1 MITQDKPTM
10 HYVKH
15 ILFTIALSGCL
26 SAQGND
32 KASDSQQLQALLQ
45 PISSLSAQFEQQVI
59 DANGLETQRAAGLL
73 YLAQPNKLRWVVS
86 EPMPQ
91 QLISDGQTLWLYD
104 EDLEQV
110 VVQPVDSN
118 IDSTPIMLFSGDLQR
133 LNHTYSVLQTSKGVF
148 ELTPKKNDSLIASIR
163 LDFNDKI
170 PTSLAMT
177 DNLDQITRINLTNL
191 SVNREIPADLFTFKI
206 PDDTDV
212 IRND

>member
-1 MITQDKPTM
+1 M

-32 KASDSQQLQALLQ
+32 TASASQQLQQLLQ
-45 PISSLSAQFEQQVI
+45 PISSLSAQFEQQTI
-59 DANGLETQRAAGLL
+59 DANGIEIQRATGQLQ
-73 YLAQPNKLRWVVS
+73 LAQPYKLHWVVS

-110 VVQPVDSN
+110 IVQSVDSSIN
-118 IDSTPIMLFSGDLQR
+118 STPIMLFSGDLQR
-133 LNHTYSVLQTSKGVF
+133 LNLSYSVLQTSKGVF
-148 ELTPKKNDSLIASIR
+148 ELTPVQNESLFASIR
-163 LDFNDKI
+163 LDFNHKI
-170 PTSLAMT
+170 PTSLVMT
-177 DNLDQITRINLTNL
+177 DNLGQITRINLTSV

-206 PDDTDV
+206 PDGTDV

>member
-1 MITQDKPTM
+1 M

-32 KASDSQQLQALLQ
+32 KASASQQLQELLQ
-45 PISSLSAQFEQQVI
+45 PISTLSAQFEQQVI

-133 LNHTYSVLQTSKGVF
+133 LNLTYSVLQTSKGVF
-148 ELTPKKNDSLIASIR
+148 QLTPKQNESLFASIR
-163 LDFNDKI
+163 LGFSNKV
-170 PTSLAMT
+170 PTSLVMT
-177 DNLDQITRINLTNL
+177 DNLGQITKVNLT
-191 SVNREIPADLFTFKI
+191 SVSLNRQIPADLFIFKI

>member
-1 MITQDKPTM
+1 M

-32 KASDSQQLQALLQ
+32 TASASQQLQQLLQ
-45 PISSLSAQFEQQVI
+45 PISSLSAQFEQQTI
-59 DANGLETQRAAGLL
+59 DANGIEIQRATGQLQ
-73 YLAQPNKLRWVVS
+73 LAQPYKLHWVVS

-110 VVQPVDSN
+110 IVQSVDSSLN
-118 IDSTPIMLFSGDLQR
+118 STPIMLFSGDLQR
-133 LNHTYSVLQTSKGVF
+133 LNLSYSVLQTSKGVF
-148 ELTPKKNDSLIASIR
+148 ELTPVQNESLFASIR
-163 LDFNDKI
+163 LNFNDKI
-170 PTSLAMT
+170 PTSLVMT
-177 DNLDQITRINLTNL
+177 DNLGQITRINLTSV
-191 SVNREIPADLFTFKI
+191 SVNREIPEDLFTFKI
-206 PDDTDV
+206 PDGADV

>member
-1 MITQDKPTM
+1 M
-10 HYVKH
+10 HYIKH
-15 ILFTIALSGCL
+15 VLFIITLSSCL

-32 KASDSQQLQALLQ
+32 KASDSQQLQRLLQ
-45 PISSLSAQFEQQVI
+45 SISSLSAQFEQQVI

-73 YLAQPNKLRWVVS
+73 QLVQPNKLRWVVS

-110 VVQPVDSN
+110 LVQPVDSS
-118 IDSTPIMLFSGDLQR
+118 IDATPIMLFSGDLQR
-133 LNHTYSVLQTSKGVF
+133 LNLTYSVLQRSKGVF
-148 ELTPKKNDSLIASIR
+148 QLTPKKNDSLFASIR
-163 LDFNDKI
+163 LDFNGTK
-170 PTSLAMT
+170 PTSLVMT
-177 DNLDQITRINLTNL
+177 DNLGQITKINLT
-191 SVNREIPADLFTFKI
+191 SVSLNRQIPADLFTFKI